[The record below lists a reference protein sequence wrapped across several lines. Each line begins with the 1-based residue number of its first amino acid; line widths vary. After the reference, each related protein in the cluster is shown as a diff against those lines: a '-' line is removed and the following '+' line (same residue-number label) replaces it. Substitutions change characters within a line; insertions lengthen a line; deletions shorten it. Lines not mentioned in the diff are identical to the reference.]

1 MKKFLLVVAAAT
13 VLAPMT
19 VSQAV
24 AGANSHPLFKPHAYT
39 GQVFG
44 RSARASTGNP
54 NIVVFDRRHE
64 IGEIYQC
71 SYITYRGKRA
81 VVCD

>member
-1 MKKFLLVVAAAT
+1 MKKILLAGAT
-13 VLAPMT
+13 L
-19 VSQAV
+19 AV
-24 AGANSHPLFKPHAYT
+24 AISPLAVTPASASNHKFFKPHAYT
-39 GQVFG
+39 GQGFG

-64 IGEIYQC
+64 FGEIYQC
-71 SYITYRGKRA
+71 SYITHRGKRA

>member
-1 MKKFLLVVAAAT
+1 MNKTLFAVAVASMAAAP
-13 VLAPMT
+13 AF
-19 VSQAV
+19 VSPA
-24 AGANSHPLFKPHAYT
+24 AASNHKFFKPHAYT

-44 RSARASTGNP
+44 RSARASTGDP